1 MTKAKISILIAAAVI
16 VAVAAAAWVLL
27 RSSTAPEAPADVAK
41 LDMPM
46 YRAGPFRVG
55 VAVDPTSPRVGDN
68 RLTVSLK
75 DAGGQPVPEANIRA
89 VAEMAAMGAMPAM
102 RAPADLEE
110 VAPGRYT
117 GAFDLS
123 MSGAWPLTLSIE
135 KAGLGRA
142 RLGFDLATG
151 RAGLEIRSGGVPLD
165 ASGRPAAGDARMA
178 ETDGGGITIDSRR
191 RQLIG
196 VETDEAT
203 HRDLVKT
210 IRAVG
215 RVTYDERHISKITVR
230 FNAWIGDLKAD
241 YVGAPI
247 ERGQI
252 LFTVY
257 SPELLA
263 AQQEYLDTRKRL
275 ARRGP
280 DDSLLEAARRRLMLW
295 DISEAQIEAL
305 ERRGEAIE
313 YLPIFSPVAGTLVEK
328 NVEAGGAVKSGETL
342 LRIADLSQV
351 WVDAEVYEADLELVQ
366 TGMAA
371 TVRLTYLPGKPYDG
385 TVEYVYPYLEGDS
398 RTGRVR
404 LTLDNPDGLLK
415 PDMYAEVVLKA
426 DLGHRLAIPEEAVLV
441 AGDSRVVFV
450 DHGDGRLEPRRV
462 ETGRK
467 AQGFVE
473 IVEGLELGDQVVTSG
488 NFLIAAETRLKAGL
502 EQW

>member
-1 MTKAKISILIAAAVI
+1 MIARKWPIAAI
-16 VAVAAAAWVLL
+16 GILVAAGIGWFVLT
-27 RSSTAPEAPADVAK
+27 SSPGTPEQGTPRDGNAG
-41 LDMPM
+41 
-46 YRAGPFRVG
+46 YRAGPFEVG
-55 VAVDPTSPRVGDN
+55 VEVEPATPRVGAN
-68 RLTVSLK
+68 LLTIVVHDRDGDPVT
-75 DAGGQPVPEANIRA
+75 DASIRA

-110 VAPGRYT
+110 VAPGRYA
-117 GAFDLS
+117 GGFELS
-123 MSGAWPLTLSIE
+123 MSGAWPLTISIE
-135 KAGLGRA
+135 KAGLGQA

-151 RAGLEIRSGGVPLD
+151 RPGLEIRSGGVPLD
-165 ASGRPAAGDARMA
+165 GAPAAGDGQSVEA
-178 ETDGGGITIDSRR
+178 DGGIRIDSRR

-196 VETDEAT
+196 VETTEAT

-230 FNAWIGDLKAD
+230 FDAWIGDLKAD

-263 AQQEYLDTRKRL
+263 AQQEYLDTRQRL

-351 WVDAEVYEADLELVQ
+351 WVDAAVYEADLELVRE
-366 TGMAA
+366 GMQAS
-371 TVRLTYLPGKPYDG
+371 VRLPYLPGKEYAASVD
-385 TVEYVYPYLEGDS
+385 YVYPYLEADS
-398 RTGRVR
+398 RTGRIR

-415 PDMYAEVVLKA
+415 PDMYAEVILEA
-426 DLGHRLAIPEEAVLV
+426 DLGHRLVVPEEAVLI
-441 AGDSRVVFV
+441 AGDNRVVFV
-450 DHGDGRLEPRRV
+450 DHGEGRLEPRRV

-467 AQGFVE
+467 AQGYVE
-473 IVEGLELGDQVVTSG
+473 IVEGLEPGDTVVASG
-488 NFLIAAETRLKAGL
+488 NFLIAAETKLKAGL